1 MEKAQLLDELK
12 ERFAIMKAE
21 LGFKSSLEDLNNIFF
36 LDDFVIKT
44 EFVSNRLSRQICS
57 RIVETYM
64 NWNNYLHSLII
75 ANPQNMINVTESK
88 VFNDEERV
96 EIRKLMTK
104 AMALVSTNTL
114 VGLTKDRKAESK
126 FIDDSVS
133 FWVSEFG
140 VKVEEIMRKVND
152 GWKERIAKS

>member
-1 MEKAQLLDELK
+1 MEKTQLLKEFKEDFEKMKKELK
-12 ERFAIMKAE
+12 
-21 LGFKSSLEDLNNIFF
+21 FKSNFDDLNNIFF
-36 LDDFVIKT
+36 IDDFVLKT

-88 VFNDEERV
+88 VFNDEERLD
-96 EIRKLMTK
+96 IRKLMTK

-114 VGLTKDRKAESK
+114 IGLTKDKKAESK

-140 VKVEEIMRKVND
+140 IKVEEIMKKVND
-152 GWKERIAKS
+152 EWKERAEKS